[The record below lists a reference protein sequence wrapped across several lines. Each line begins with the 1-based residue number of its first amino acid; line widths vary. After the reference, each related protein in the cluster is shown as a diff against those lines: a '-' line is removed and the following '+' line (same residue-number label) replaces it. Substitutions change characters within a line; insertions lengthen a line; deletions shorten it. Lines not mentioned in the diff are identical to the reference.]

1 MADSLIWGTFGGVV
15 FEFLT
20 SPEYGSFTRRKS
32 AKFEEHDRIV
42 SRLPNGQLAG
52 QKPVKE
58 INGLDL
64 DTINFTCKISSI
76 ILQSMDLSLG
86 AALAGALGVGSIVP
100 LGEFEDDERFNGK
113 PAEFADAL
121 IEIMD
126 SQRYEA
132 FSVGERFFGLFT
144 IDGLD
149 MTEKHKKD
157 GELLHI
163 EIRLDLKEW
172 ID

>member
-1 MADSLIWGTFGGVV
+1 MAESLIWGAFGGVV

-20 SPEYGSFTRRKS
+20 SPEYGSFTRRKT

-42 SRLPNGQLAG
+42 SRLASGELAG

-58 INGLDL
+58 INGLEL

-86 AALAGALGVGSIVP
+86 GALAGALGVGAIVP
-100 LGEFEDDERFNGK
+100 LGKFEDDERFNGQ
-113 PAEFADAL
+113 PVVFTDAL

-126 SQRYEA
+126 AQGFES
-132 FSVGERFFGLFT
+132 FTVGDRFMGLFT
-144 IDGLD
+144 IDALD

-157 GELLHI
+157 GTLLHI
-163 EIRLDLKEW
+163 EIRIDLKEW
-172 ID
+172 IE